1 MAFEL
6 PPLPYDYAAL
16 EPHIDEQTMRIHH
29 GKHHQTYVD
38 KANEALAGTQ
48 WEDAPVEEVLSSI
61 DPEQQKPLR
70 NNAGG
75 HANHS
80 LFWTIMSPNGGGEP
94 EGDLLAAIQDAF
106 GDAASL
112 RQNDRFV
119 VVLKVTETD
128 AKYARLLLVDQLP
141 AGWEIDNPNLVDGG
155 SLSGLSWLKR
165 DVEPTATEYR
175 DDRFVAAI
183 DRSSGQPAFFT
194 LAYIA
199 RAVDPGRYVHPPATV
214 EDIPI
219 S

>member
-48 WEDAPVEEVLSSI
+48 WAEAPVEEVLSSI

-80 LFWTIMSPNGGGEP
+80 LFWTIMGPNGGGEP
-94 EGDLLAAIQDAF
+94 EGELRAAIEDAF
-106 GDAASL
+106 GDVASL
-112 RQNDRFV
+112 RQTV
-119 VVLKVTETD
+119 VQNGVGQFGSGWSWVVWNGSALEAYSTPNQDSPIMRGHEPVLGIDVWEHAYYLHYQNRRPDYLD
-128 AKYARLLLVDQLP
+128 AWWNVVNWDEVARRLEQ
-141 AGWEIDNPNLVDGG
+141 ARGG
-155 SLSGLSWLKR
+155 
-165 DVEPTATEYR
+165 
-175 DDRFVAAI
+175 
-183 DRSSGQPAFFT
+183 
-194 LAYIA
+194 
-199 RAVDPGRYVHPPATV
+199 
-214 EDIPI
+214 
-219 S
+219 